1 MAKTPLKAA
10 QAPLA
15 TARISHWD
23 LRLIFCMSI
32 FAASSGAACDEGW
45 EGVTLEDV
53 ERRRDKDGSRGSPD
67 VSGTEVEIPVL
78 VLV

>member
-1 MAKTPLKAA
+1 
-10 QAPLA
+10 
-15 TARISHWD
+15 
-23 LRLIFCMSI
+23 MSI
-32 FAASSGAACDEGW
+32 FAASSSAACDEGW